1 MVAIGTGLLD
11 FFDLPDI
18 RIFACPGT
26 EGLELALGLT
36 HPGIEKVEFA
46 QSLGSG
52 FGIAIHRIEAN
63 G

>member
-1 MVAIGTGLLD
+1 MAIGIGPLD
-11 FFDLPDI
+11 FPDLPDV
-18 RIFACPGT
+18 RIFACPGP

-36 HPGIEKVEFA
+36 HPGIEEIEFA
-46 QSLGSG
+46 QSLSTR